1 MLNMK
6 TSKPHVLYVD
16 DERENLTSF
25 KYMFEDFYEVHIAE
39 SAAEGLEIL
48 QHHEIEIVISDQRMP
63 DVTGV
68 EFLEQVLKQFPNAVR
83 MILTGYSDIS
93 AVIGA
98 INKSKISYYLQKPW
112 DDDEVRLTIDNAFKI
127 VTYKKEA
134 RLAAEAI
141 KRINEKLE
149 ERVIKRTTELE
160 SANAKLQEAKKQAD
174 AANQAKSTFLANMS
188 HELRTP
194 LNSILGFSQL
204 ISRDKNLN
212 GEQRES
218 LVTVNASGKHL
229 LHLINQVLD
238 ISKIEAGQIIL
249 NETDFYLGSLLGET
263 KAMFRQQASH
273 KGLELFF
280 DCSESE
286 MLCVTGDEIRLRQ
299 VLINLLNNAIKFTAQ
314 GSVSLRMSVA
324 PKTLSFLLAETG
336 DNSKQTDDNRITLHF
351 EVSDTGA
358 GIPQKEVRHIFEPFS
373 QSANGYSTQEGAGLG
388 LAISRKFVQLMGG
401 DITVQSVIGK
411 GSTFKFD
418 INLKEAALTDRMP
431 SVRCKRVIALESD
444 QPRYR
449 ILIADDNRNSRQLL
463 VRLLNPLGFETR
475 EAKNGQQAFE
485 IWAKWRPHL
494 IWMDLR
500 MPVTDGYEATQL
512 IRRAESER
520 RKPDDCAFRTAVIA
534 LTASVFESK
543 RAQVLD
549 AGCDDFLS
557 KPFCEADLFDIMRK
571 YIGVRYVY
579 AEDTQVQLRSVSPGA
594 DTEHESVLALARLNR
609 LPDSWLAGLKNAAEE
624 TDPVM
629 TRKIID
635 QIREKDNLMADALSD
650 LVKKFRFDTL
660 QELFDNQ

>member
-1 MLNMK
+1 
-6 TSKPHVLYVD
+6 
-16 DERENLTSF
+16 
-25 KYMFEDFYEVHIAE
+25 
-39 SAAEGLEIL
+39 
-48 QHHEIEIVISDQRMP
+48 
-63 DVTGV
+63 
-68 EFLEQVLKQFPNAVR
+68 
-83 MILTGYSDIS
+83 
-93 AVIGA
+93 
-98 INKSKISYYLQKPW
+98 
-112 DDDEVRLTIDNAFKI
+112 
-127 VTYKKEA
+127 
-134 RLAAEAI
+134 
-141 KRINEKLE
+141 
-149 ERVIKRTTELE
+149 
-160 SANAKLQEAKKQAD
+160 
-174 AANQAKSTFLANMS
+174 
-188 HELRTP
+188 
-194 LNSILGFSQL
+194 
-204 ISRDKNLN
+204 
-212 GEQRES
+212 
-218 LVTVNASGKHL
+218 
-229 LHLINQVLD
+229 
-238 ISKIEAGQIIL
+238 
-249 NETDFYLGSLLGET
+249 
-263 KAMFRQQASH
+263 MFRQQASH
-273 KGLELFF
+273 KGLGLFF

-336 DNSKQTDDNRITLHF
+336 DNAKQTHDNRITLHF

-358 GIPQKEVRHIFEPFS
+358 GIPPKEMQHIFEPFS

-401 DITVQSVIGK
+401 DITVQSVIGE

-543 RAQVLD
+543 RAQVMD

-557 KPFCEADLFDIMRK
+557 KPFCEANLFDIMRK
-571 YIGVRYVY
+571 HIGVRYVY
-579 AEDTQVQLRSVSPGA
+579 AEDTEVQSRSVSPGA

-660 QELFDNQ
+660 QELFENQ